1 MQLNIYR
8 RAERDDAFSY
18 LAVQAGC
25 PIPEEATN
33 TDWEMEAQAIEIDDA
48 ADDLPEYA
56 IRYPIEQITA
66 KGYAI
71 TNLKNMGYSG
81 RQKKP
86 E

>member
-18 LAVQAGC
+18 LAVQAGN
-25 PIPEEATN
+25 PIPQEATN
-33 TDWEMEAQAIEIDDA
+33 TDWEIEVQGMEIDDA

-71 TNLKNMGYSG
+71 TNVKKTEKSG
-81 RQKKP
+81 SRNKQ
-86 E
+86 